1 LTPPRRRSNS
11 KPEILFAKPEQLGL
25 AQKAISGETM
35 VDVAPEIAAQA
46 QAPARPSAQRYYVL
60 AILTVVYALNFLDR
74 TIFNVLIEPIK
85 KEFVLSDTTMG
96 LLAGFGFV
104 LFYSLLG
111 IPIARIA
118 DRLNRRNIVAI
129 AFAFW
134 SAMTF
139 LCGTASSVTALALAR
154 VGVGIGESAGT
165 PASQSIL
172 ADLFDKNERPRA
184 LGVFA
189 IGTYLGVFL
198 GYFIGGYVDQHYGWR
213 MAFFSAG
220 LPGIALAALLWLTI
234 SEPKRGA
241 MAETFAPEPLG
252 PTLGFLAS
260 QQTFVI
266 VLIGFCLTTYTNYAT
281 AAWIPPF
288 LARVHHLSSA
298 EIGTYAGTFKGLF
311 GMAGTLIGGL
321 AVAQISNRDDR
332 WKLWAP
338 AITSGVAG
346 PVFAVC
352 MLTGDFATMVTA
364 LAATSFLVGFHLG
377 PIFAIAQTVA
387 KPSMRALASAIVLLT
402 ATCFG
407 QGVGPLAVGMIND
420 ALKGAYGNDA
430 VRFSLLS
437 AAFTTTLGALLFV
450 LAARSIR
457 ADIKRAAT

>member
-1 LTPPRRRSNS
+1 MVDLAPQVAAPADVV
-11 KPEILFAKPEQLGL
+11 AKP
-25 AQKAISGETM
+25 ST
-35 VDVAPEIAAQA
+35 
-46 QAPARPSAQRYYVL
+46 RRYYVL
-60 AILTVVYALNFLDR
+60 GVLTIVYALNFLDR

-85 KEFVLSDTTMG
+85 KEFTLSDTTMG

-111 IPIARIA
+111 IPIARLA
-118 DRLNRRNIVAI
+118 DRLNRRNIVAL

-139 LCGTASSVTALALAR
+139 LCGMAQTVTMLTLAR
-154 VGVGIGESAGT
+154 IGVGIGESAGS
-165 PASQSIL
+165 PASQSIV
-172 ADLFDKNERPRA
+172 ADLFTKNERPRA
-184 LGVFA
+184 LGIYA
-189 IGTYLGVFL
+189 IGTYLGIFL
-198 GYFIGGYVDQHYGWR
+198 GYFIGGYVNQHYGWR
-213 MAFFSAG
+213 MAFFTAG
-220 LPGIALAALLWLTI
+220 LPGIALAAVLWLTI

-241 MAETFAPEPLG
+241 MAETFMPEPIG

-260 QQTFVI
+260 QQSFVI

-298 EIGTYAGTFKGLF
+298 EIGTYAGTFKGLA

-321 AVAQISNRDDR
+321 VVVQISRRDDR

-338 AITSGVAG
+338 AITSGLAG

-352 MLTGDFATMVTA
+352 MLTNHFATMVAA

-377 PIFAIAQTVA
+377 PIFAIAQTA
-387 KPSMRALASAIVLLT
+387 ARPSMRALASAIIALT

-407 QGVGPLAVGMIND
+407 QGVGPLVVGVIND
-420 ALKGAYGNDA
+420 ALKNDYGANA
-430 VRFSLLS
+430 VRYSLLS
-437 AAFTTTLGALLFV
+437 AAVTTTLGALVFV
-450 LAARSIR
+450 WAARTIR
-457 ADIKRAAT
+457 ADIQRAA

>member
-1 LTPPRRRSNS
+1 
-11 KPEILFAKPEQLGL
+11 
-25 AQKAISGETM
+25 M
-35 VDVAPEIAAQA
+35 VDIAPQAAA
-46 QAPARPSAQRYYVL
+46 HADTAARRPTRRYYVL
-60 AILTVVYALNFLDR
+60 ALLTAVYALNFLDR

-85 KEFVLSDTTMG
+85 KEFTLSDTTMG

-111 IPIARIA
+111 IPIARFA
-118 DRLNRRNIVAI
+118 DRLSRRNIVAL

-139 LCGTASSVTALALAR
+139 LCGMASSVASLAIAR
-154 VGVGIGESAGT
+154 IGVGIGESAGT
-165 PASQSIL
+165 PASQSMI

-184 LGVFA
+184 LGIYA

-198 GYFIGGYVDQHYGWR
+198 GYFIGGYVNQHYGWR

-220 LPGIALAALLWLTI
+220 LPGIALAAILWLTI
-234 SEPKRGA
+234 AEPKRGA
-241 MAETFAPEPLG
+241 NAEVFTPEPIG

-260 QQTFVI
+260 QKSFII

-288 LARVHHLSSA
+288 MARVHHLSSA

-311 GMAGTLIGGL
+311 GMAGTLAGGL
-321 AVAQISNRDDR
+321 MVAQLSRRDDR

-338 AITSGVAG
+338 AIT
-346 PVFAVC
+346 
-352 MLTGDFATMVTA
+352 FATMVAA

-377 PIFAIAQTVA
+377 PVFAIAQTVA
-387 KPSMRALASAIVLLT
+387 RPSMRALASAIILLT

-420 ALKGAYGNDA
+420 ALKNDYGVEA
-430 VRFSLLS
+430 VRYSLLS
-437 AAFTTTLGALLFV
+437 AALTTMLGALLFV
-450 LAARSIR
+450 WAAASIR
-457 ADIKRAAT
+457 ADIRRAK